1 MLTENLPWNLPNK
14 RYAILGVP
22 RSGTQLAEA
31 FTNYSLSKKY
41 GEVVS
46 LQEIFTTQAA
56 LFNTIE
62 LTDGKLSFTES
73 PTDVSLNSVPSIME
87 ERLKRIARADGTQ
100 PLTCR
105 VFLDDRMASRSFA
118 DGILYLLNLGFDF
131 IYVNRSFEH
140 KIISGMFAKKSFIF
154 NREKN
159 TMKLHIDI
167 EELKTFIIAR
177 YLIEEQNKKV
187 LNKYTDYLEVNYDDL
202 TAMAEDL
209 SPEEREQAFGIFKEK
224 QLALDPYEQ
233 ILNAD
238 EVKEVFEVFY
248 PKLQELAAE
257 LL

>member
-1 MLTENLPWNLPNK
+1 MLTENLPWNLPHK
-14 RYAILGVP
+14 RYAVLGVP

-31 FTNYSLSKKY
+31 FTNYSLNKKY
-41 GEVVS
+41 GDVVS

-62 LTDGKLSFTES
+62 LNDGKLSFSEA
-73 PTDVSLNSVPSIME
+73 PTDVSLGSVPAIME
-87 ERLKRIARADGTQ
+87 ERLKRIAMADGTQ

-105 VFLDDRMASRSFA
+105 MFLDDRMAIRSFPE
-118 DGILYLLNLGFDF
+118 GLRYLLNLDFHF

-140 KIISGMFAKKSFIF
+140 KIISGIFAKKSFIF
-154 NREKN
+154 NRQKN

-167 EELKTFIIAR
+167 EELKSFIIAR
-177 YLIEEQNKKV
+177 YMIEQQNKKV
-187 LNKYTDYLEVNYDDL
+187 LNKCTDYLEVNYDDL
-202 TAMAEDL
+202 TAMAEGL
-209 SPEEREQAFGIFKEK
+209 SPEEREHAFGIFKEK

-233 ILNAD
+233 ILNAS